1 MRLTR
6 KQLEQLAYDT
16 MDEYNRKLGT
26 TFSANT
32 VELAFFTPKNGVTV
46 YEEIC
51 TRYFKRHL
59 SEEYKSPG
67 FFENFAAM
75 AMIGDIKDGI
85 LVREDMDI
93 PEYEWHHIFLH
104 ELSHILACREEI
116 GGELF
121 YDRFC
126 MGYAESPEEDGYIN
140 AGYAIWREFSA
151 ELFAMDIDDG
161 CVPFTISS
169 MKKHI
174 INLCKEITFDN
185 PNAKEAMYRLLI
197 YLFKSDDYYLS
208 KDADEFSEMIKK
220 CGVSVVLDFEPVIRL
235 IFAHLAG
242 ESAWKTDV
250 DFIMELGFL
259 YSLSITNK
267 RLNAIAN
274 S

>member
-1 MRLTR
+1 MRITR
-6 KQLEQLAYDT
+6 KQLVQLAYDT
-16 MDEYNRKLGT
+16 MNEYNIKMGT
-26 TFSANT
+26 AFSSDT
-32 VELAFFTPKNGVTV
+32 VELAFFTPKNGVAV
-46 YEEIC
+46 YEEFCIW
-51 TRYFKRHL
+51 YFKRQL
-59 SEEYKSPG
+59 SEKYKSSG

-121 YDRFC
+121 YDLFC
-126 MGYAESPEEDGYIN
+126 VDYAESPEEDGYIN

-169 MKKHI
+169 VKKHI
-174 INLCKEITFDN
+174 INLCKEITFDE

-197 YLFKSDDYYLS
+197 FIFKSDDYYFSKNEDGFIKHIRNCGLS
-208 KDADEFSEMIKK
+208 DA
-220 CGVSVVLDFEPVIRL
+220 LDFESVIRL
-235 IFAHLAG
+235 VYQHLAG
-242 ESAWKTDV
+242 DSSWKIDV

-259 YSLSITNK
+259 YTLSIANK
-267 RLNAIAN
+267 RFKTIAN
-274 S
+274 G